1 MTEGPQ
7 LTNGHDK
14 SESEAREIPLSES
27 IDAAHGAMI
36 LRQQITELQIT
47 AARSAERATIEALS
61 EDAKRRFVRAREA
74 NDPKAEFDALREM
87 TRYELW
93 LSRRGFV

>member
-1 MTEGPQ
+1 MTEGQ
-7 LTNGHDK
+7 TNGHDK
-14 SESEAREIPLSES
+14 DEAVPLSKS

-47 AARSAERATIEALS
+47 AARQAERATIEALS
-61 EDAKRRFVRAREA
+61 EDAKRRYVRAREA